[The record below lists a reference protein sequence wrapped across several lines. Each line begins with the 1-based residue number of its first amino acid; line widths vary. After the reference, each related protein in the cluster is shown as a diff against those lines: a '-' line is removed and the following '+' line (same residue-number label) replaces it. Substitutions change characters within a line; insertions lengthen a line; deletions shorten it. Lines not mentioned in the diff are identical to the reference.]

1 MWAEVIARL
10 KYKEMIEKN
19 PHWDEM
25 FENAKVEKS
34 DVGSIENIIDG
45 RQTDVDDFDSHRANH
60 ITGTVIISSYSN
72 LLTPEQDES
81 LRDAEFLEALLV
93 STSNAVSR
101 KKQYDWQD
109 GFSEI
114 VVTETM
120 NLSDK
125 KTFLCV
131 TYHLDRLEV
140 DEETCYNGG
149 YSRGGNY
156 PDA

>member
-1 MWAEVIARL
+1 MWEEVVARL
-10 KYKEMIEKN
+10 KHIDMIEEN

-25 FENAKVEKS
+25 FENAIVEKQ

-60 ITGTVIISSYSN
+60 ITGTVIISSYSD

-140 DEETCYNGG
+140 DEDPYYHGG

-156 PDA
+156 PDV